1 MDLNA
6 LFKISH
12 GLYVIGAKDENNRW
26 VGSCID
32 AVMVIE
38 VNPCQIMISLGKNS
52 YTCETFLKTKA
63 LSLSVLPE
71 HTPFNTIARFGF
83 QSSRTTDKWKKETLF
98 EKEGL
103 PFLKN
108 ACAYMHLKQNTV
120 LETATHYVF
129 LCDVISCV
137 AGECDAEL
145 TYNAYQKNIKKKEK
159 TMTQQT
165 KWICSVCGYVY
176 DGETPFEEL
185 PDDWVCPLCGELKSV
200 FVREE

>member
-12 GLYVIGAKDENNRW
+12 GLYVIGAKDENGRL

-38 VNPCQIMISLGKNS
+38 VDPCQIMISLGKNS
-52 YTCETFLKTKA
+52 YTCETFLKTKE
-63 LSLSVLPE
+63 LSLSVLPVQ
-71 HTPFNTIARFGF
+71 TPFDTVARFGF
-83 QSSRTTDKWKKETLF
+83 QSSRTADKWDRENTF

-108 ACAYMHLKQNTV
+108 ACAYMRLKQNTV

-129 LCDVISCV
+129 LCDVLTCD
-137 AGECDAEL
+137 AGECDTEL
-145 TYNAYQKNIKKKEK
+145 TYNAYQKNIKKKENP
-159 TMTQQT
+159 MTQQA
-165 KWICSVCGYVY
+165 KWICTVCGYVY

-185 PDDWVCPLCGELKSV
+185 PDDWVCPLCGEPKSV
-200 FVREE
+200 FIREE